1 MNKILIHKLL
11 KNLWN
16 HPELVYKILINT
28 DLEKVKENVA
38 PFIVNNFYCNHLSGN
53 YIENNLLY
61 IFTLMLKDEI
71 NKLENINQVDNF
83 LENTKCGYLLEQIQ
97 KIPDIQIY
105 FKNVILKTVEKI
117 ERNSSSREINFNVLE
132 REKEFTELIQKE
144 EKNSKNY
151 NVNNYDII
159 SQIVNSKVTDQCIN
173 SSIEDSKK
181 KCEKHNKL
189 FMEKYTPDIGNKEFV
204 TFAEKAKEQKN
215 QILYDY
221 FTKFKED
228 TNSKKTS
235 DLYSN
240 KGLMKNLFDTKYSQS
255 LLYIYQNDF
264 LEVISFIDQLIEDL
278 IKSILLLPK
287 SIKCIC
293 KIISILIRNKFNNI
307 SKIEEFSFISRF
319 LIGKLLNPIMS
330 FPSFNALISD
340 FVVSR
345 NTLKNIKVMN
355 FILAKLFSGKL
366 FVNDTI
372 ERDYTPFNL
381 YFIDKIEK
389 ILQFLD
395 KSTNINLPQFIELC
409 AKNKLPNNYL
419 YDFFTENQDEIYASI
434 SICFNIN
441 NIICL
446 IQGLEKEQNLI
457 DPTFFKI
464 FQRLKT
470 EKTINQILSTDNA
483 ILMRHKENL
492 KSKIKDKEK
501 EKDKEFVIENYYIYN
516 DGEIEK
522 KYKGLFSINNKF
534 VDFYFNKKKK
544 EGKNKSNLDE
554 NLKNIMKVKKYLCS
568 SLGDFRLLNK
578 SDFNIGTTSDTK
590 KMLNEIKLYMSLPNF
605 ILSNNTIPS
614 TWYINSILEYL
625 NKIPED
631 YKKNDFKKL
640 FCELTED
647 LNNSIDLLDFEKLIV
662 FRNKTKFIDKM
673 INYFENVK
681 DLMNTI
687 NINEKIKQIA
697 EESFIPV
704 DISFNYDD
712 KEKKFELRKSNIN
725 KKQFE
730 DKLTFENHKKKITS
744 LKTIESFTRCFPDL
758 SKYQIAQEKNPFT
771 IINELN
777 INTKI
782 NNYFDIIKKELTK
795 KDKIKDVIDIY
806 LEKLEDYIMDKIYEK
821 IYPPEPDEIDNKIY
835 KKTVLLSTN
844 ESFLLS
850 DKDYIYDSMMPDIL
864 NEFEKINNA
873 KTPNQKLNCIK
884 KIMTNIINLIKFN
897 EGEDK
902 EVGEDDIAPVLNYVF
917 INAQPFKIYTDIEFI
932 KIFLL
937 EDCKNDKNLENI
949 ESMYKLILKDSISDN
964 NSKSTQ
970 QS

>member
-1 MNKILIHKLL
+1 MNRIYIQKLL
-11 KNLWN
+11 KTLWN
-16 HPELVYKILINT
+16 HPELVYKILTNS
-28 DLEKVKENVA
+28 DVEKVKENVA

-71 NKLENINQVDNF
+71 DKLEDIKQVDNF
-83 LENTKCGYLLEQIQ
+83 LEDTKCGYLLEQLQ

-132 REKEFTELIQKE
+132 REKEFTDLIHNEQ
-144 EKNSKNY
+144 EKSQNY
-151 NVNNYDII
+151 NINPNDII
-159 SQIVNSKVTDQCIN
+159 SQIVNSKVTDQSIN
-173 SSIEDSKK
+173 SSIEDSMKK
-181 KCEKHNKL
+181 YEKNKKL
-189 FMEKYTPDIGNKEFV
+189 FMEKYTPNIGSKEFEAL
-204 TFAEKAKEQKN
+204 AEKAKEENKK
-215 QILYDY
+215 ILYDY
-221 FTKFKED
+221 FIKFKED

-240 KGLMKNLFDTKYSQS
+240 KGLMKNLFNTKYSES

-278 IKSILLLPK
+278 MKSILLLPK

-307 SKIEEFSFISRF
+307 SKIEEFSFISKF
-319 LIGKLLNPIMS
+319 LIGKLLNPIIS

-345 NTLKNIKVMN
+345 NTLKNIKIMN
-355 FILAKLFSGKL
+355 YVLDKLFSGKL
-366 FVNDTI
+366 FQNNSS

-381 YFIDKIEK
+381 YFLDKIDK
-389 ILQFLD
+389 ILQFLE
-395 KSTNINLPQFIELC
+395 KSTTINLPQFIELC
-409 AKNKLPNNYL
+409 ANNKLPNNYL
-419 YDFFTENQDEIYASI
+419 YDFFTENQEEIYASI

-441 NIICL
+441 NIISL
-446 IQGLEKEQNLI
+446 IKGLEKEQNLI
-457 DPTFFKI
+457 DPSFKKI
-464 FQRLKT
+464 FQQLKKKID
-470 EKTINQILSTDNA
+470 EFINTDNL
-483 ILMRHKENL
+483 ILNRHKDNL
-492 KSKIKDKEK
+492 KSKNKDK
-501 EKDKEFVIENYYIYN
+501 EKDKEFVIENLYIYN
-516 DGEIEK
+516 DEEIEK
-522 KYKGLFSINNKF
+522 KYIGLFSINNKF
-534 VDFYFNKKKK
+534 VDFYLDKKKK
-544 EGKNKSNLDE
+544 KGKDKNNLDE
-554 NLKNIMKVKKYLCS
+554 NMKNIMKVKKYLCS

-625 NKIPED
+625 NKIPEE

-640 FCELTED
+640 FTELTDD
-647 LNNSIDLLDFEKLIV
+647 LNNSIDELDFEKLIV
-662 FRNKTKFIDKM
+662 FRNKIKFINKM
-673 INYFENVK
+673 IDYFENVK
-681 DLMNTI
+681 VLMNTI
-687 NINEKIKQIA
+687 DINEKIKQIA

-704 DISFNYDD
+704 DIAFVYDD
-712 KEKKFELRKSNIN
+712 NEQKFELKKSSVN
-725 KKQFE
+725 KKHF
-730 DKLTFENHKKKITS
+730 DNKIIYENHKKNMIS
-744 LKTIESFTRCFPDL
+744 LKTIESLTRCFPDL
-758 SKYQIAQEKNPFT
+758 SKYQKYQGKNPFT

-795 KDKIKDVIDIY
+795 KEKINVVDIY

-835 KKTVLLSTN
+835 KKAVLLSAN
-844 ESFLLS
+844 ESFLIS

-864 NEFEKINNA
+864 NEFDKINIA

-884 KIMTNIINLIKFN
+884 KIMTDIINLIKFN
-897 EGEDK
+897 EGVDK
-902 EVGEDDIAPVLNYVF
+902 EVGEDDIAPVLSYVF
-917 INAQPFKIYTDIEFI
+917 VNAQPFKIYTDIEFI

-937 EDCKNDKNLENI
+937 DECKNDKNLENI
-949 ESMYKLILKDSISDN
+949 ESMYKLVLKDSNPDKIS
-964 NSKSTQ
+964 
-970 QS
+970 

>member
-1 MNKILIHKLL
+1 MNRIYIQKLL
-11 KNLWN
+11 KTLWN
-16 HPELVYKILINT
+16 HPELVYKILTNS
-28 DLEKVKENVA
+28 DVEKVKENVA

-71 NKLENINQVDNF
+71 DKLEDIKQVDNF
-83 LENTKCGYLLEQIQ
+83 LEDTKCGYLLEQLQ

-132 REKEFTELIQKE
+132 REKEFTDLIHNEQ
-144 EKNSKNY
+144 EKSQNY
-151 NVNNYDII
+151 NINQNDII
-159 SQIVNSKVTDQCIN
+159 SQIVNSKVTDQSIN
-173 SSIEDSKK
+173 SSIEDSMKK
-181 KCEKHNKL
+181 YEKNKKL
-189 FMEKYTPDIGNKEFV
+189 FMEKYTPNIGSKEFGAL
-204 TFAEKAKEQKN
+204 AEKAKEENKK
-215 QILYDY
+215 ILYDY
-221 FTKFKED
+221 FIKFKED

-240 KGLMKNLFDTKYSQS
+240 KGLMKNLFNTKYSES

-278 IKSILLLPK
+278 MKSILLLPK

-307 SKIEEFSFISRF
+307 SKIEEFSFISKF
-319 LIGKLLNPIMS
+319 LIGKLLNPIIS

-345 NTLKNIKVMN
+345 NTLKNIKIMN
-355 FILAKLFSGKL
+355 YVLDKLFSGKL
-366 FVNDTI
+366 FQNNSI

-381 YFIDKIEK
+381 YFLDKIDK
-389 ILQFLD
+389 ILQFLE
-395 KSTNINLPQFIELC
+395 KSTTINLPQFIELC
-409 AKNKLPNNYL
+409 TNNKLPNNYL
-419 YDFFTENQDEIYASI
+419 YDFFTENQEEIYASI

-446 IQGLEKEQNLI
+446 IKGLEKEQNLI
-457 DPTFFKI
+457 DPSFKKI
-464 FQRLKT
+464 FHQLKKKID
-470 EKTINQILSTDNA
+470 EFINTDNL
-483 ILMRHKENL
+483 ILNRHKENL
-492 KSKIKDKEK
+492 KSKNKDK
-501 EKDKEFVIENYYIYN
+501 EKDKEFVIENLYIYN
-516 DGEIEK
+516 DEEIEK
-522 KYKGLFSINNKF
+522 KYIGLFSINNKF
-534 VDFYFNKKKK
+534 VDFYLDKKKK
-544 EGKNKSNLDE
+544 EGKNKNNLDE
-554 NLKNIMKVKKYLCS
+554 NMKNIMKVKKYLCS

-625 NKIPED
+625 NKIPEE

-640 FCELTED
+640 FTELTDD
-647 LNNSIDLLDFEKLIV
+647 LNNSIDELDFEKLIV
-662 FRNKTKFIDKM
+662 FRNKIKFINKM
-673 INYFENVK
+673 IDYFENVK
-681 DLMNTI
+681 VLMNTI
-687 NINEKIKQIA
+687 DINEKIKQIA

-704 DISFNYDD
+704 DIAFVYDD
-712 KEKKFELRKSNIN
+712 NEQKFELKKSNVN
-725 KKQFE
+725 KKHF
-730 DKLTFENHKKKITS
+730 DNKIIYENHKKNMTS

-758 SKYQIAQEKNPFT
+758 SKYQQFQGKNPFT

-777 INTKI
+777 INKKI

-795 KDKIKDVIDIY
+795 KEKINVIDTY

-821 IYPPEPDEIDNKIY
+821 IYPPEPDEVDNKIY
-835 KKTVLLSTN
+835 KKTVMLSAN
-844 ESFLLS
+844 ESFLIS

-864 NEFEKINNA
+864 NEFGKINIA

-884 KIMTNIINLIKFN
+884 KIMTDIINLIKFN
-897 EGEDK
+897 EGVDK
-902 EVGEDDIAPVLNYVF
+902 EVGEDGIAPVLNYVF
-917 INAQPFKIYTDIEFI
+917 VNAQPFKIYTDIEFI

-937 EDCKNDKNLENI
+937 DECKNDKNLENI
-949 ESMYKLILKDSISDN
+949 ESMYKLVLKDSNPDN
-964 NSKSTQ
+964 NSRNSQT
-970 QS
+970 